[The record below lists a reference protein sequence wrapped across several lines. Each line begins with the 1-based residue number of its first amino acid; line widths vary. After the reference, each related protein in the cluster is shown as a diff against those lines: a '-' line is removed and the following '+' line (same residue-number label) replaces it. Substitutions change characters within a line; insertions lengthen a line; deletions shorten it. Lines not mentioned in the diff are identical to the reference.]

1 MGNGADQI
9 IDLCDRLQIKV
20 AGIFASDEFVRGQ
33 VFRGHMVETYT
44 AVKDRLGDFLIV
56 IAFASESPAV
66 LNRFQELSTMHETV
80 APHLPLFPGDE
91 TVSFDWLQQH
101 QQELQQVYD
110 NLADDWSRDVF
121 AASLNYKL
129 SGKLHYLWQSET
141 ERLKDLQSIFSWSEE
156 ETYADLGAYNGD
168 TIREFL
174 QLTNNKYNRI
184 FAAEPDRRNYKK
196 LSAYLEASGLSD
208 ILKI

>member
-1 MGNGADQI
+1 
-9 IDLCDRLQIKV
+9 
-20 AGIFASDEFVRGQ
+20 
-33 VFRGHMVETYT
+33 
-44 AVKDRLGDFLIV
+44 
-56 IAFASESPAV
+56 
-66 LNRFQELSTMHETV
+66 MHETV

-129 SGKLHYLWQSET
+129 SGKLHYLWQGET

-184 FAAEPDRRNYKK
+184 FAAEPDRRNYKIICLFRGK
-196 LSAYLEASGLSD
+196 WFV
-208 ILKI
+208 

>member
-1 MGNGADQI
+1 
-9 IDLCDRLQIKV
+9 
-20 AGIFASDEFVRGQ
+20 
-33 VFRGHMVETYT
+33 MVETYT

-56 IAFASESPAV
+56 IAFASESPAI
-66 LNRFQELSTMHETV
+66 LNRFQELGTMHETV

-168 TIREFL
+168 TIREF
-174 QLTNNKYNRI
+174 Y
-184 FAAEPDRRNYKK
+184 
-196 LSAYLEASGLSD
+196 S
-208 ILKI
+208 

>member
-1 MGNGADQI
+1 MN
-9 IDLCDRLQIKV
+9 LFC
-20 AGIFASDEFVRGQ
+20 GQ

-44 AVKDRLGDFLIV
+44 AVKARLGDFLIV

-110 NLADDWSRDVF
+110 NLAD
-121 AASLNYKL
+121 AGPETCLQHSLNYKL
-129 SGKLHYLWQSET
+129 SGNCIIYGKV
-141 ERLKDLQSIFSWSEE
+141 
-156 ETYADLGAYNGD
+156 
-168 TIREFL
+168 
-174 QLTNNKYNRI
+174 
-184 FAAEPDRRNYKK
+184 RR
-196 LSAYLEASGLSD
+196 SG
-208 ILKI
+208 

>member
-1 MGNGADQI
+1 
-9 IDLCDRLQIKV
+9 
-20 AGIFASDEFVRGQ
+20 
-33 VFRGHMVETYT
+33 
-44 AVKDRLGDFLIV
+44 
-56 IAFASESPAV
+56 
-66 LNRFQELSTMHETV
+66 MHETV

-141 ERLKDLQSIFSWSEE
+141 ERLKDLQSISV
-156 ETYADLGAYNGD
+156 GA
-168 TIREFL
+168 
-174 QLTNNKYNRI
+174 
-184 FAAEPDRRNYKK
+184 KK
-196 LSAYLEASGLSD
+196 KRML
-208 ILKI
+208 I

>member
-66 LNRFQELSTMHETV
+66 LNHFQELSTMHETV
-80 APHLPLFPGDE
+80 APHLPLFHGDE

-168 TIREFL
+168 TIREF
-174 QLTNNKYNRI
+174 Y
-184 FAAEPDRRNYKK
+184 
-196 LSAYLEASGLSD
+196 S
-208 ILKI
+208 